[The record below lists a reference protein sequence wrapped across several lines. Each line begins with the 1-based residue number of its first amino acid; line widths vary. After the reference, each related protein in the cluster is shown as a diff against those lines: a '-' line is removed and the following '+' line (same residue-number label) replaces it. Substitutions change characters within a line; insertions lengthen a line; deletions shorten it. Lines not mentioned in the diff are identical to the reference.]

1 MKTKYCLALAFA
13 LLSTAALGAGKPA
26 AGELTFQVVPL
37 VSDQAGVAPFTDPN
51 LVNPWGLSQAPGN
64 PLWVSDNH
72 TNLSTLYDPSTGQPQ
87 SLVVN
92 IPSDGP
98 TGTVFVPPG
107 TGFPIT
113 ENDVTDDSIF
123 LFDTEGGAI
132 LGWSY
137 NVDLNNAIIGVD
149 NSANGSVYK
158 GLAYDPTDV
167 LLFAAD
173 FHNNQVQVY
182 DRNWNLV
189 RSFTDPSLPKNFAPF
204 NVQWLNDKLYVAFA
218 EREAD
223 GDDEVA
229 GKGLGYVE
237 VFDTQGVMLKH
248 LVSNAQLNAPWGL
261 VIAPPGF
268 GKYAG
273 DLLVGNFGDGRIHAY
288 DANKGTF
295 KGTLRGAKSKPITI
309 DGLWALFPGPNDN
322 TIMFSA
328 GPDDEQHGLLGQITR

>member
-1 MKTKYCLALAFA
+1 MKTRLCAALAMT
-13 LLSTAALGAGKPA
+13 LLSTAAFAGGKPA
-26 AGELTFQVVPL
+26 PGELTFNVVPL

-51 LVNPWGLSQAPGN
+51 LVNPWGVSQAPGN

-72 TNLSTLYDPSTGQPQ
+72 TNLSTLYDPNTGQPQ

-113 ENDVTDDSIF
+113 ENGVTDDSIF

-132 LGWSY
+132 LGWSP
-137 NVDLNNAIIGVD
+137 NVDATNAVIAVD
-149 NSANGSVYK
+149 NSANSSVYK

-182 DRNWNLV
+182 DGSWNLV
-189 RSFTDPSLPKNFAPF
+189 RSFTDPGLPKNFAPF
-204 NVQWLNDKLYVAFA
+204 NVAWLNNKLYVAFA
-218 EREAD
+218 EREQN
-223 GDDEVA
+223 GDDEVD

-237 VFDTQGVMLKH
+237 VFDTQGVMQKH
-248 LVSNAQLNAPWGL
+248 LVSNAKLNAPWGMT
-261 VIAPPGF
+261 IAPPGF

-273 DLLVGNFGDGRIHAY
+273 RLLVGNFGDGYIHVY
-288 DANKGTF
+288 DADKGTY
-295 KGTLRGAKSKPITI
+295 KGELRGSKSKPIVI
-309 DGLWALFPGPNDN
+309 DGLWSLFPGPNDN
-322 TIMFSA
+322 TIIFSA
-328 GPDDEQHGLLGQITR
+328 GPDGEAHGLLGQITH